1 MSKLAMLR
9 LTLKQAESLNRCLI
23 HALDYIN
30 DIDELA
36 ADLGDD
42 VRRLDAIQKQ
52 LVIRIKQLKIEGSNG

>member
-23 HALDYIN
+23 RALDYIN

-36 ADLGDD
+36 DERGDD